1 MAKLNPVAVTSA
13 DLLRAI
19 DAGGWVTRTE
29 LFESIGRDPKNSA
42 RDLGVVEKA
51 GLIFIDPDK
60 ASSRPITLTEEGQ
73 AQLAAIGRAEHGG
86 QARRPRDRCMVAN
99 IIANPANRRV
109 EDSAVAALADTI
121 EAVGDVLESIQL
133 TPADAN
139 GVRMLLD
146 GEHRWRA
153 VQLLTEQGRL
163 PEALEKG
170 LRFEEREATE
180 AEQILIRIVTATA
193 RADLSPL
200 DDARQLLA
208 LQKATNW
215 SAREIA
221 KKTGRSPADS
231 DTGVRDVQVKI
242 RIAKEATPFFLAQY
256 ELDGSWDRLRDS
268 VTEKKP
274 AADPADRPAPTEELS
289 QALAE
294 YGTAALGSAGAK
306 TEPAIPLWAEAE
318 RLESPMREG
327 FENRPAIVITL
338 YRRAGDHGVLD
349 DSWAFGREAQI
360 GSNRLGQQMDLSR
373 EPDFVVSTR
382 ALALTRAIKMV
393 RHDYGTDLPRA
404 YAEWMDQLQGPFYV
418 NGVDR
423 LNASNAGEA
432 RRALGWEKRHANSGP
447 GQGKAAPAPAAKPSP
462 APPPPPELT
471 PAAIDRLHEIA
482 DWIDDNPSGNGHGF
496 ETWALGRGLNAEEDL
511 LIAAGHLLADIEGD
525 QAAVYLT
532 GMGQRYVRD
541 NPTPGEAAFN
551 EENRLAAETAK
562 TDPAPAEA
570 ADLAAIEALAERMRA
585 RAERHR
591 QKGGGRWTVFPER
604 ELARQLL
611 DAVGNGQIE
620 RAAVVIAWLSA
631 KQGGITERS
640 KAVEE
645 AGGSWLLSK
654 EIMGAFRQLAEAAR
668 IAADPDHP
676 AHLVQMAARDALTRA
691 ERHLRPIKPL
701 AAEVT
706 T

>member
-1 MAKLNPVAVTSA
+1 M
-13 DLLRAI
+13 
-19 DAGGWVTRTE
+19 
-29 LFESIGRDPKNSA
+29 
-42 RDLGVVEKA
+42 
-51 GLIFIDPDK
+51 
-60 ASSRPITLTEEGQ
+60 
-73 AQLAAIGRAEHGG
+73 
-86 QARRPRDRCMVAN
+86 
-99 IIANPANRRV
+99 
-109 EDSAVAALADTI
+109 ADTI

-193 RADLSPL
+193 RADLTPL

-208 LQKATNW
+208 LQRATNW

-242 RIAKEATPFFLAQY
+242 RIAKDATPEALSAY
-256 ELDGSWDRLRDS
+256 EADGSWDRLRES
-268 VTEKKP
+268 VTEKK
-274 AADPADRPAPTEELS
+274 AAAEPADRPWT
-289 QALAE
+289 
-294 YGTAALGSAGAK
+294 
-306 TEPAIPLWAEAE
+306 EAE

-327 FENRPAIVITL
+327 FGNRPTIVITL
-338 YRRAGDHGVLD
+338 YRCAGDHGVID
-349 DSWAFGREAQI
+349 ECWPFGREVQV
-360 GSNRLGQQMDLSR
+360 GSNRLGHQIDLSR
-373 EPDFVVSTR
+373 EPDHVFPTR
-382 ALALTRAIKMV
+382 DLALAMAIKWV
-393 RHDYGTDLPRA
+393 RRDYGADLPRA
-404 YAEWMDQLQGPFYV
+404 YAEWMDQLQGAFYV

-432 RRALGWEKRHANSGP
+432 RRALGWEKRHANTGG
-447 GQGKAAPAPAAKPSP
+447 GQGKSSLPPAAQAVMKNERPAPAAAPS
-462 APPPPPELT
+462 PPPPELT
-471 PAAIDRLHEIA
+471 PTAIARLHEIA
-482 DWIDDNPSGNGHGF
+482 DWIDDNPSGNGSGF
-496 ETWALGRGLNAEEDL
+496 ETCALGRGLNAEEEV
-511 LIAAGHLLADIEGD
+511 LIASGHLLADIEGD
-525 QAAVYLT
+525 QAAVYLSAT
-532 GMGQRYVRD
+532 GQRFVGD

-562 TDPAPAEA
+562 ADPAPAEA
-570 ADLAAIEALAERMRA
+570 TDLAAIEALAERMRA

-591 QKGGGRWTVFPER
+591 QRGGGRWTVFPER

-631 KQGGITERS
+631 KQGGLTERS

-654 EIMGAFRQLAEAAR
+654 EIMGSFRQLADAAR
-668 IAADPDHP
+668 LAADPEQP

-691 ERHLRPIKPL
+691 ERRLRPIKPL